1 MDYPL
6 LNVFLTMLWF
16 FLWIMW
22 LMLLFHVVA
31 DIFRDDALSGWGKA
45 GWTLTVCALP
55 FLGVLAYLV
64 ARGRGMGERELR
76 RAQDRERAF
85 RAYVQQAAAQEP
97 RTQGT
102 QPQGTQPQE
111 PRRRET
117 RTAGS
122 QARGTGT
129 QGAKADELGR
139 LAALHDRGAIT
150 DAEYEQAKSKVLT
163 N

>member
-22 LMLLFHVVA
+22 LMLLFRVVG

-45 GWTLTVCALP
+45 GWTLTVCVLP
-55 FLGVLAYLV
+55 FLGVFVYLI

-85 RAYVQQAAAQEP
+85 RSYVQEAAA
-97 RTQGT
+97 
-102 QPQGTQPQE
+102 
-111 PRRRET
+111 
-117 RTAGS
+117 
-122 QARGTGT
+122 TGPKT
-129 QGAKADELGR
+129 PGAKADELGR
-139 LAALHDRGAIT
+139 LAALHDRGAIS

-163 N
+163 S

>member
-22 LMLLFHVVA
+22 LMLLFRVVG

-55 FLGVLAYLV
+55 FLGVFTYLI
-64 ARGRGMGERELR
+64 ARGHGMGERELR

-85 RAYVQQAAAQEP
+85 RAYVQQAAAP
-97 RTQGT
+97 TAPAAPGRKAPGT
-102 QPQGTQPQE
+102 
-111 PRRRET
+111 
-117 RTAGS
+117 
-122 QARGTGT
+122 
-129 QGAKADELGR
+129 KADELGR

-163 N
+163 S

>member
-22 LMLLFHVVA
+22 FMLLFRVVA

-45 GWTLTVCALP
+45 GWTLTVCVLP
-55 FLGVLAYLV
+55 FLGVFAYLIV
-64 ARGRGMGERELR
+64 RGRGMGERELR
-76 RAQDRERAF
+76 RAQDREQAF
-85 RAYVQQAAAQEP
+85 RTYVQQAAAEGP
-97 RTQGT
+97 KA
-102 QPQGTQPQE
+102 P
-111 PRRRET
+111 
-117 RTAGS
+117 
-122 QARGTGT
+122 
-129 QGAKADELGR
+129 GAKADELGR

-163 N
+163 T